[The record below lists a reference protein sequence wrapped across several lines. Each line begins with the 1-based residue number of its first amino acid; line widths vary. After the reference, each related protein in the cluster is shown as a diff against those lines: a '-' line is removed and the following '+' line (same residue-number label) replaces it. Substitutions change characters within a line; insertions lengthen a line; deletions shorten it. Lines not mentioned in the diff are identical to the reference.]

1 MLRTKMS
8 IVSAITTALLVF
20 GQPVFA
26 ADAASEAQASTKA
39 EHEAAAS
46 SYTKEAAALREKAA
60 KHLKDS
66 KTYTVGRAATQRPQF
81 GQISKHCENLSKEY
95 SKAATELEAM
105 AKIHSDM
112 AAMVH

>member
-8 IVSAITTALLVF
+8 FVSAMAMALLVF
-20 GQPVFA
+20 GHPVFA

-39 EHEAAAS
+39 EHVAAAS

-66 KTYTVGRAATQRPQF
+66 KTYQTGGNPKF
-81 GQISKHCENLSKEY
+81 PIGQMSKHCESLSKQY
-95 SKAATELEAM
+95 SSAATELEAM
-105 AKIHSDM
+105 AKLHSDM
-112 AAMVH
+112 AAMVP